1 MGLRDLTAKAIVQ
14 ARVESPIGGNPGA
27 FQLVGGGVSELQIKV
42 GPGYRG
48 SYQQRGSVL
57 IVLLPS
63 GNKITQAKDSQSAAA
78 TQPSPHPQLS
88 TLKAIQQLGP

>member
-1 MGLRDLTAKAIVQ
+1 MGFWDLRAKAIFQ
-14 ARVESPIGGNPGA
+14 ARVERPIGGNRGGVQP
-27 FQLVGGGVSELQIKV
+27 VGGGVSELQIKV

-48 SYQQRGSVL
+48 SYQKRGSVL

-88 TLKAIQQLGP
+88 TLKAIQQLGL